1 MNKQLDGT
9 QKGLKDVNRGL
20 KLDPTNTELLQQKQR
35 LLKEAIEETKTK
47 LDKLKDAEKQV
58 KAQFESGTLGV
69 EKYEAVKREVID
81 VENSLK
87 NLKEEMKGIE
97 KAGGSWEQVSG
108 KIQELGNKA
117 SAAADK
123 VKPLS
128 TAMTAVATAA
138 LATVPATE
146 EYRKIMASLETSS
159 AHAGYTAKETAE
171 IFRTL
176 YGVLADDQTAA
187 TTTANLQ
194 ALGLE
199 QSKLKEITEGA
210 IGAWATYGDSI
221 PIDGLAESIN
231 ETIKTAKVTGNFADV
246 LNWAGTSEDGFNEK
260 LESCASESD
269 RVNLVL
275 QELANQGLIDAGKA
289 WQENNKSLVDANKA
303 TLSFK
308 DATAELAE
316 TLTPVVAKT
325 TELAAKLIDMFNSL
339 SPEAQT
345 VIMAIVGII
354 AIMSPLLSII
364 SKVTLFVGALANP
377 VGLVVL
383 AIVDVILIIVLLYNK
398 CEWFRDGVS
407 AVVSAVTGFF
417 SNFGKNTKQIFNSVK
432 DAVVGTAVSI
442 IGPAVKAFSDMVSGA
457 KNATGKMKDAVESG
471 FKSAINY
478 ITGLPGKAIKWGGDF
493 VDGIAKGI
501 KNMAHKV
508 TDAAKGLAD
517 KIASFLHFSRP
528 DEGPLHEYETWM
540 PDFVDG
546 MVRTLKSNQYKIT
559 DAVKNMAGEM
569 ADGTMSMNV
578 LATAGNMPI
587 NLESNTMVQ
596 IGNESIDGYI
606 TKTAMKG
613 INKNR
618 MNTKKVKGR
627 N

>member
-1 MNKQLDGT
+1 MSLR
-9 QKGLKDVNRGL
+9 DVNRML

-35 LLKEAIEETKTK
+35 LLKEAIGETKIK
-47 LDKLKDAEKQV
+47 LDVLRDAEKQT
-58 KAQFESGTLGV
+58 KAQFEAGTLGV
-69 EKYEAVKREVID
+69 EKYEAVKREIID

-87 NLKEEMKGIE
+87 NLEEEMKNVE
-97 KAGGSWEQVSG
+97 KAGSSWAKVSG
-108 KIQELGNKA
+108 KIQEFGNKA
-117 SAAADK
+117 SAAAEK

-138 LATVPATE
+138 FATVPATE

-159 AHAGYTAKETAE
+159 AHAGYTTEETAE
-171 IFRTL
+171 TFRTL

-194 ALGLE
+194 ALGLA
-199 QSKLKEITEGA
+199 QSELKEITEGA

-260 LESCASESD
+260 LENCASESD
-269 RVNLVL
+269 RANLVL
-275 QELANQGLIDAGKA
+275 QELASQGLIDAGKA
-289 WQENNKSLVDANKA
+289 WQENNKSLVEANNA

-316 TLTPVVAKT
+316 TLAPIVTKVT
-325 TELAAKLIDMFNSL
+325 DMAADLINMFNSL

-345 VIMAIVGII
+345 VIMAIIGII
-354 AIMSPLLSII
+354 AVMAPLLSVI
-364 SKVTLFVGALANP
+364 SNLTLFIGGLASP
-377 VGLVVL
+377 IGITVL
-383 AIVDVILIIVLLYNK
+383 AILEIIAVLILLYNK
-398 CEWFRDGVS
+398 CEWFRDGVN
-407 AVVSAVTGFF
+407 AVVNAVTGFF
-417 SNFGKNTKQIFNSVK
+417 SDFEGNTKKVFDSVK

-442 IGPAVKAFSDMVSGA
+442 VEPAVKAFSDMVSGA
-457 KNATGKMKDAVESG
+457 KEKTGKMKEVVESG
-471 FKSAINY
+471 FKGAINY
-478 ITGLPGKAIKWGGDF
+478 ITGLPGKAMKWGGDF
-493 VDGIAKGI
+493 VDGMAKGI

-540 PDFVDG
+540 PDFVEG
-546 MVRTLKSNQYKIT
+546 MVRTLKSNQHKIT
-559 DAVKNMAGEM
+559 NAVKNMAGEM

-578 LATAGNMPI
+578 LATAGNIPI